1 MGLSAGLNYLEA
13 GQLKL
18 NAEHFPLPC
27 SLRELVLQR
36 YGDQAGTTTD
46 DPILPPDELL
56 AYLKN
61 TDGYDTTPLA
71 AVLIQTEAIGDP
83 AVPSPE
89 QTAILQWLDAAL
101 QHWEQ
106 HFPLEEPLG
115 SQLRPLKSLA
125 AALAVSD
132 PDFLRP
138 GTHPL
143 HQLLDTLQDRAI
155 GWHPQLGRAGQ
166 ALEQQFAQTISNALD
181 WFDDQT
187 TDLTTICS
195 ALTDAAERD
204 QVRAQRMTQR
214 VIETERG
221 RVKTADAKLQAARM
235 INAALEKFPAPEEIG
250 EFLKGHWYTSAQLV
264 LLKFGADSE
273 AWQEMSATTE
283 TLLDSLQSTEAE
295 SESRRQYIF
304 EVVTQLP
311 KDMRRWL
318 LSLHH
323 DTDAVNDAMGQVEFA
338 HLRVLRRQA
347 MELKHIDPLAT
358 ENGTPAAA
366 GHCDALDNIETGQWF
381 RVDRGSGEP
390 LRVQLVLRIEPE
402 QQLVFTNQAGI
413 KVLQQSFQDF
423 AGLINQNQV
432 IPLDSG
438 ATFSLSLATAAGLE
452 STEELEA
459 LSSDAALQTQR
470 EQEEVQR
477 LERESEA
484 ALRLQQK
491 QKEAER
497 LQREQEEA
505 QRLQREREETERL
518 QREQEEAQRLQRE
531 REEAE
536 RLQREQE
543 EAQRLQ
549 REREETERLQR
560 EQEEAQRLQR
570 EQEQAQ
576 RLQREREE
584 AERLQREQEEA
595 RQLEREREEAQRL
608 LEEEAEKQARIEAYR
623 RNKEEKMLQQTFVP
637 EDYQNPRGE
646 ATATAGSES
655 PAQLSDKQETRAEEE
670 AALTIPMGAWLGFH
684 DGDTPLMAKLAV
696 HDREQDNY
704 IFVNRDG
711 IKMRQLSKQ
720 ELIKLMEFGLV
731 DILQTNSR
739 FREHSNRPEGQ
750 GD

>member
-18 NAEHFPLPC
+18 NAEHLPLPC

-36 YGDQAGTTTD
+36 YGDQAGASTD
-46 DPILPPDELL
+46 DPVLPPDELL

-89 QTAILQWLDAAL
+89 QTAILHWLDAAL
-101 QHWEQ
+101 QHWER
-106 HFPLEEPLG
+106 HFPLEEPLA

-138 GTHPL
+138 GTHPF

-166 ALEQQFAQTISNALD
+166 ALEQQFDQTIGNALD
-181 WFDDQT
+181 WFEDQT
-187 TDLTTICS
+187 TDLTAICN

-221 RVKTADAKLQAARM
+221 RVKTAEAKLQAARM

-283 TLLDSLQSTEAE
+283 TLLDSLQSAEEE

-347 MELKHIDPLAT
+347 MELKHIDPLTT
-358 ENGTPAAA
+358 ENGSPAAA
-366 GHCDALDNIETGQWF
+366 GHFDVLDNIETGQWF

-390 LRVQLVLRIEPE
+390 LRVQLVLKTEPE
-402 QQLVFTNQAGI
+402 QQLLFTNQAGI

-452 STEELEA
+452 STGELEA

-491 QKEAER
+491 QEEAKQLEHEREEAQRLQREQEEAQREHEEAER

-505 QRLQREREETERL
+505 RQLE
-518 QREQEEAQRLQRE
+518 RE

-543 EAQRLQ
+543 EAWQL
-549 REREETERLQR
+549 E
-560 EQEEAQRLQR
+560 
-570 EQEQAQ
+570 
-576 RLQREREE
+576 REREE

-595 RQLEREREEAQRL
+595 LQLEREREEAQRL

-637 EDYQNPRGE
+637 EEYQIPRGE
-646 ATATAGSES
+646 ATEAVGSES
-655 PAQLSDKQETRAEEE
+655 PAQLSDTQETGAEEE